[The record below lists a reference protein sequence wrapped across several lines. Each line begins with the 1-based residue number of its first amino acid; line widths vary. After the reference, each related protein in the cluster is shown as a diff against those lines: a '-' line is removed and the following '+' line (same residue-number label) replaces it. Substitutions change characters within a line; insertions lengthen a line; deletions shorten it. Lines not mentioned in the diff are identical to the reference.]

1 MSVLAYAYYHLSGAK
16 AIVDKLKGMK
26 ERYLGARATATE
38 QAQNAREQADVAM
51 AAAKEAAREKAA
63 DIRERWNAR
72 RSGGKSEGS

>member
-1 MSVLAYAYYHLSGAK
+1 
-16 AIVDKLKGMK
+16 MK

-38 QAQNAREQADVAM
+38 QAQTAREQADVAM

-72 RSGGKSEGS
+72 RAGGKAEGS